1 MENKLKFYQKIIPIL
16 KAVASGLIWGLGQV
30 FNRQFRKAL
39 FFFLFFACLVGIELL
54 TSRYFEP
61 FDAFTNKIDGEMFSD
76 NIVNNKIL
84 PYYDDAVNNPDE
96 KRLYGVFGTEDTN
109 IPGQKVAK
117 SYPSFDAFLAEH
129 RGKGPITIDEF
140 ITFVAQDLTENN
152 PSRFFDVISNR
163 DNTTKTKDVIYQKDR
178 DLSKESGSEIIVV
191 DEFFRSKLDGSVYH
205 RVVERVDGLSVEHYI
220 KDTDRSVVLTK
231 EQLFGYTTQIVSTG
245 TGNEILYHKN
255 NKVYR
260 RVIEG
265 GIYEEKRFFVNIND
279 TSEKI
284 PEHEFY
290 DVEHLKK
297 NKGIYLKDGK
307 LYVEVIDQIKTEN
320 NKTYWSLLPNEAGE
334 IEVLTAAPSTKID
347 VKYRLFKVDVEK
359 EDGTVETRVYEW
371 FNPEAYQVGYQT
383 TPFTEFIKKCFEI
396 IYTEPGGNRYTK
408 DDYTKF
414 LLYIYF
420 KIHPEMEADF
430 TKRFDNF
437 FFDHAGFFTKG
448 IWSLITLGDT
458 DNMEY
463 DQHQLIAQSALG
475 FKVSGSNQWMELITV
490 KGHDSAYLMIRGII
504 STLLLMFFM
513 IIWIWNIRDAYLSGI
528 HLVKFKK
535 RESDRHYFKEVYER
549 SFEYIILFPAIFLV
563 TFISIMPI
571 IFGFLAAFTNYKS
584 NIRLFDWVGFSNF
597 VNIFS
602 FGRVGDVTIPFGKV
616 FWSVFLWTVIWA
628 VFSTVT
634 VFFGGFFQALI
645 INNDHVPFKKFWRT
659 LLILPWAV
667 PAIISQMVFNMIFNE
682 TGVLNATLESIGVY
696 DLLKNLGMLGRNI
709 NEYPTAFSKLFY
721 WGEENIQWFHNP
733 HNKWFVRTTLIV
745 VNIWL
750 GFPYYMALMS
760 GVMVGID
767 RTLYEAAEIDGAT
780 KKQRFRYITFP
791 LVMYSTAPLLVM
803 SFSGNFNNFGV
814 IYFITEGGA
823 NAGSLQT
830 AYAGDTDIL
839 ISWMYTLTVD
849 QKIYNMASV
858 FSILIFI
865 VVGSIAAWN
874 YSQTRAFKED

>member
-1 MENKLKFYQKIIPIL
+1 MENQLKFKQKIIPII
-16 KAVASGLIWGLGQV
+16 KAIASGLIWGLGQV

-39 FFFLFFACLVGIELL
+39 FFFLFFGCLLGIELT

-61 FDAFTNKIDGEMFSD
+61 YDAFTDKIDGEMFTD
-76 NIVNNKIL
+76 NIVKNKIL
-84 PYYDDAVNNPDE
+84 PHYYDAIGNPDAQE
-96 KRLYGVFGTEDTN
+96 IYGIFGYDDDVN
-109 IPGQKVAK
+109 QPGKKIAK
-117 SYPSFDAFLAEH
+117 SYPAFDAFLADH
-129 RGKGPITIDEF
+129 SGQLTIDDL
-140 ITFVAQDLTENN
+140 ITFIARDLTENN
-152 PSRFFDVISNR
+152 PSRFFDIVSNK
-163 DNTTKTKDVIYQKDR
+163 DNQTKTEDVIYQKDR
-178 DLSKESGSEIIVV
+178 DISLETVNEIIVV
-191 DEFFRSKLDGSVYH
+191 DEFFKSKLDGAIYH
-205 RVVERVDGLSVEHYI
+205 RVVERVDGVSVEHYI
-220 KDTDRSVVLTK
+220 KDDDKSVVLTK
-231 EQLFGYTTQIVSTG
+231 EELFGYTTEIVKTE
-245 TGNEILYHKN
+245 TGNEVRYYKN
-255 NKVYR
+255 DKVYR
-260 RVIEG
+260 RVVEG
-265 GIYEEKRFFVNIND
+265 GIFGETRFFETID
-279 TSEKI
+279 KSEKI

-290 DVEHLKK
+290 DVEHLQK
-297 NKGIYLKDGK
+297 NKAIYYKDNK
-307 LYVEVIDQIKTEN
+307 LYVEVIDKIKTEN
-320 NKTYWSLLPNEAGE
+320 NKTYWSLLPNELGE
-334 IEVLTAAPSTKID
+334 IDILNMMSNFQKIE

-359 EDGTVETRVYEW
+359 DGKTETRVYEW

-383 TPFTEFIKKCFEI
+383 TPFTEFIKKCFEDK
-396 IYTEPGGNRYTK
+396 IYSGPGSNLFTK

-414 LLYIYF
+414 LISIYF
-420 KIHPEMEADF
+420 KIHPEMQEDF
-430 TKRFDNF
+430 IKRFDNF
-437 FFDHAGFFTKG
+437 YFDHAGFFVKG
-448 IWSLITLGDT
+448 VWSLITLGDT

-463 DQHQLIAQSALG
+463 DQHQLIAQHALG
-475 FKVSGSNQWMELITV
+475 FKANGSNQWMELITV

-504 STLLLMFFM
+504 STLLLLFFM
-513 IIWIWNIRDAYLSGI
+513 IIMVWNIRDAYLSGI
-528 HLVKFKK
+528 ALAKTKK
-535 RESDRHYFKEVYER
+535 RASDRHYFKEVYER

-602 FGRVGDVTIPFGKV
+602 FGQVGDITIPFGKV

-696 DLLKNLGMLGRNI
+696 DLLKQLGMLGRNI
-709 NEYPTAFSKLFY
+709 TEYPSAFSKLFY

-733 HNKWFVRTTLIV
+733 HNKWFVRSTLIV

-780 KKQRFRYITFP
+780 KGQRFRYITFP